1 MLQNPLAFT
10 SITSFVAG
18 SLRIIV
24 LIALPVIGFFIVLA
38 GFQFITAQGKSE
50 KLASAKQ
57 NFMYVIIGAGLILGA
72 WALATLIGATVSQL
86 VS

>member
-1 MLQNPLAFT
+1 MLNNPLAFT
-10 SITSFVAG
+10 SITAFVAG
-18 SLRIIV
+18 ALKIIV

-50 KLASAKQ
+50 KLNAAKQ
-57 NFMYVIIGAGLILGA
+57 NFVYVLLGAALILGA